1 MRLYFTLMS
10 TLCFMLF
17 SYSSNIFAANHDP
30 EPADFTPGG
39 CEIAGELLVH
49 DANCRGSDDG
59 LLIVNMTEGEAPF
72 TYHWS
77 VEAPTDFD
85 ILIDLPPGDYSV
97 TVTDAAD
104 CSIVFSGSITEP
116 DILFASASAT
126 NISEPGE
133 NDGAAFAT
141 PIGGTPPFTYQWDD
155 PNNSTIPNINNLSV
169 GTYTVTVTD
178 ANECTSVQTVTVNPS
193 TCGLMVTNTLSQI
206 SCFGECDGSTVALVG
221 GGDGPYAFE
230 WNTGAITSQ
239 ISGLC
244 EGIYTVTVT
253 DDDGCINH
261 SSVIVVEPDLLEV
274 EKTVHIDLGCFG
286 TDDGVLAVEPI
297 GGTAPFDYQWSNGAN
312 TSMISSLPAGNYS
325 VTVTDD
331 GGCTASLSAVVT
343 QAPLLELSVENTT
356 AVDCSGASSGAAAV
370 SATGGTGNYVYEWSN
385 GMTGNAV
392 DGLPAGVYAA
402 TVTDASNCT
411 ATVNVLITEPAQLTV
426 VLDQDND
433 ISCFGADDGS
443 IAVDVSGGTLGY
455 DYVWSN
461 GATTEDLSN
470 LPPGTYELMVT
481 DANNCTETISAEITE
496 PAALSLALDDLQN
509 VSCFGVGD
517 GSISVLTSGGTAPLS
532 AAWSN
537 GQTGNAVENLVP
549 GMYQVT
555 LTDANGCSEQLG
567 GMITQPEPLELFAT
581 VTNVDCP
588 SSTQGSIA
596 VSSEGGTAPYTYLW
610 SNGSN
615 VNPIFSLTAGNYSVT
630 VTDDNNCEES
640 ATVIITS
647 LDDQPPVVF
656 TNDVNM
662 FLNDEGTAT
671 LSLGQVN
678 NGSFDNCG
686 IASMTLSQSEFDC
699 THVGSNTVSLI
710 VTDQAGNSAEETF
723 EVMISDLIAPEMT
736 CPDDILV
743 PACEA
748 TLDYPMPIVNDNCAD
763 VIDPVLTAGLP
774 PGATFPEGLT
784 VVAYSFTDG
793 GNNSAICSFEVT
805 VKPALEVEE
814 TVTHVTCNGDADG
827 AISVVASSGTPDYT
841 LAWEDGFEGTEVSNL
856 AAGIYNLTVTDAD
869 NCDEVL
875 NIEVMEPNPVGFEI
889 NLLVNETEGFANGLI
904 DITPTGGVGPYI
916 FKWSLNG
923 EFFSDQGDISG
934 LAAGEY
940 TLDITD
946 ANGCLYSSDPIV
958 IENLSNTQDIMLD
971 TGFELMPNPSRGFI
985 RLTFDQPLEGAGLLS
1000 VWDILGQKVIEGI
1013 DVMQG
1018 AEEMPLD
1025 CSGFSNGTYFVRLD
1039 TENGSYLRKM
1049 VVSK

>member
-1 MRLYFTLMS
+1 MRLIFTLMS

-17 SYSSNIFAANHDP
+17 SYSSPIFAANYAP
-30 EPADFTPGG
+30 EPAGFNSGG
-39 CEIAGELLVH
+39 CEIAGELLTH
-49 DANCRGSDDG
+49 DVNCRGNDDG
-59 LLIVNMTEGEAPF
+59 ILIVNMTEGEAPF
-72 TYHWS
+72 TYLWS

-104 CSIVFSGSITEP
+104 CSVVFSASIYEP

-126 NISEPGE
+126 NESEPGE

-155 PNNSTIPNINNLSV
+155 PNNSTTPNINNLSI
-169 GTYTVTVTD
+169 GSYTVTVTD
-178 ANECTSVQTVTVNPS
+178 ANECISIQTVTVNAS
-193 TCGLMVTNTLSQI
+193 DCGLNVTNTLSQI
-206 SCFGECDGSTVALVG
+206 SCFGECDGSTVALAG
-221 GGDGPYAFE
+221 GGDFPYTYE

-239 ISGLC
+239 IANLC

-253 DDDGCINH
+253 DQDGCINH
-261 SSVIVVEPDLLEV
+261 ASVIVVEPDLLEV

-286 TDDGVLAVEPI
+286 TDDGVLGVEPV
-297 GGTAPFDYQWSNGAN
+297 GGTPPFDYQWSNGAN
-312 TSMISSLPAGNYS
+312 TSTISSLPAGNYS
-325 VTVTDD
+325 VTVTDH
-331 GGCTASLSAVVT
+331 GGCTAFLSAEIT

-356 AVDCSGASSGAAAV
+356 AVDCSGSNTGAAMV
-370 SATGGTGNYVYEWSN
+370 SANGGTGNYVYEWSN

-392 DGLPAGVYAA
+392 DGLEAGFYVA

-411 ATVNVLITEPAQLTV
+411 ATVNVLITEPAPLV
-426 VLDQDND
+426 VALDQDID

-443 IAVDVSGGTLGY
+443 ISIDVSGGTTGY
-455 DYVWSN
+455 NFEWSN

-470 LPPGTYELMVT
+470 LPPGTYDLLVT
-481 DANNCTETISAEITE
+481 DANNCTESLSVEITE
-496 PAALSLALDDLQN
+496 PEALSLTLEDIQN
-509 VSCFGVGD
+509 VSCFAESN
-517 GSISVLTSGGTAPLS
+517 GSISVLTSGGTAPLT
-532 AAWSN
+532 ANWSN
-537 GQTGNAVENLVP
+537 GQTGNSIENLVP

-555 LTDANGCSEQLG
+555 LTDGNGCSEQLG

-630 VTDDNNCEES
+630 VTDDNNCQES

-686 IASMTLSQSEFDC
+686 IASMTLSQSQFDC
-699 THVGSNTVSLI
+699 THVGANTVSLI
-710 VTDQAGNSAEETF
+710 VTDQAGNQAEETF
-723 EVMISDLIAPEMT
+723 QVMISDLIAPEMT

-805 VKPALEVEE
+805 VKPALAVEE
-814 TVTHVTCNGDADG
+814 TITHVTCNGDADG
-827 AISVVASSGTPDYT
+827 SVSITASSGTPDYT
-841 LAWEDGFEGTEVSNL
+841 FTWEDGFTGTEVANL
-856 AAGIYNLTVTDAD
+856 AAGVYNLTVTDAD
-869 NCDEVL
+869 NCEEVL
-875 NIEVMEPNPVGFEI
+875 NIEVLEPNPVGFEI
-889 NLLVNETEGFANGLI
+889 NLLVNETEGFSNGLI
-904 DITPTGGVGPYI
+904 DITPTGGVAPYT
-916 FKWSLNG
+916 FTWSFNG
-923 EFFSDQGDISG
+923 DFFSDQGDISG

-940 TLDITD
+940 SVDIVD
-946 ANGCLYSSDPIV
+946 ANGCMFSGDPIV
-958 IENLSNTQDIMLD
+958 IENLTSTQDIILD
-971 TGFELMPNPSRGFI
+971 AGFDIMPNPTSGMI
-985 RLTFDQPLEGAGLLS
+985 RITLDQPLEGAGLLS
-1000 VWDILGQKVIEGI
+1000 VWNILGQKVIEGI
-1013 DVMQG
+1013 DLMQG
-1018 AEEMPLD
+1018 TEEWPMD

-1039 TENGSYLRKM
+1039 TENGRFLRKM
-1049 VVSK
+1049 VVNK